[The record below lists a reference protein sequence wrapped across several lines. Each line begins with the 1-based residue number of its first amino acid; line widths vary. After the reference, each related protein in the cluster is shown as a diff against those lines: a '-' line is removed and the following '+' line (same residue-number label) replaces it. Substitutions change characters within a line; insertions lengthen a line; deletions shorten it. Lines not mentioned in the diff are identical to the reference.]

1 MVGLF
6 LQNMS
11 DPFARA
17 EAGQDHVDYTQFG
30 GARAFDTMGFA
41 DSDGAANGRAG
52 TQEVDGNKLEAK
64 ELLREKSEKRDKTNE
79 LMELGFSMREAHI
92 ANVTYS
98 NGQFHMFGKSIDEE
112 DMDAQVD
119 ETLKNIDS
127 IADRHNLS
135 GQDKVELTTLLMAYQ
150 QAETPQEKAEVLTK
164 IAEKSPEVGREI
176 AQDAAS
182 KSEIRKQSELTND
195 EEQDSISVRK
205 ENPSEVKQEQQQFAE
220 QNGYSSIEAANLAE
234 KAVAITSNKS
244 VGDNP
249 FANISNVSSEFNSNA
264 SGIEVAEIAP
274 QNIAEAQINA
284 PVLSNG

>member
-11 DPFARA
+11 NPFARA
-17 EAGQDHVDYTQFG
+17 EAGQDHVDYAEFVG
-30 GARAFDTMGFA
+30 ERAFDTMGFA

-52 TQEVDGNKLEAK
+52 TQEVDGNKLEEK
-64 ELLREKSEKRDKTNE
+64 ELLLEKREKRDKVNE

-150 QAETPQEKAEVLTK
+150 QAETPQEKAEILTK
-164 IAEKSPEVGREI
+164 IAEQQPEI
-176 AQDAAS
+176 AYEI
-182 KSEIRKQSELTND
+182 SEKAFEKQEVRKQSELTNN
-195 EEQDSISVRK
+195 EEQDADISSISEQPKFAVSRAQTLDDSERVKDNLTVK
-205 ENPSEVKQEQQQFAE
+205 ED
-220 QNGYSSIEAANLAE
+220 I
-234 KAVAITSNKS
+234 S

-249 FANISNVSSEFNSNA
+249 FADTRNVSVAFNASA
-264 SGIEVAEIAP
+264 SGIEVAEVA
-274 QNIAEAQINA
+274 NIAEAQINA
-284 PVLSNG
+284 PILSNG